1 MASILEGLGAELI
14 SSLTGG
20 ARTAL
25 PYIVHGVLS
34 GLSANLIG
42 NALTQAGLG
51 VRRSALLTIVRS
63 IRSTV
68 EGAEYQRGLQ
78 PDILPAP
85 QLFQGAQTFMR
96 RPFAYVVKVTGTN
109 IKTGA
114 PATQYITIST
124 SDVLS
129 NESIAEYVSD
139 IIDEGVDTYAL
150 EMDDFE
156 ITQVLTDP
164 RFLP

>member
-14 SSLTGG
+14 DALTGG

-42 NALTQAGLG
+42 DALVQSGLG
-51 VRRSALLTIVRS
+51 IRRSALLTIVRS

-68 EGAEYQRGLQ
+68 EGAEYQRGLK
-78 PDILPAP
+78 PNVIPSP
-85 QLFQGAQTFMR
+85 ELFQGAQTFMR
-96 RPFAYVVKVTGTN
+96 RPFAYVVKVTGANT
-109 IKTGA
+109 ITGA
-114 PATQYITIST
+114 PTTQFVTVST
-124 SDVLS
+124 SEVLN
-129 NESIAEYVSD
+129 NESIAEYVED
-139 IIDEGVDTYAL
+139 ILEAGVNAYAL